1 MDRGIE
7 AGIRAT
13 EIPNYGPVL
22 KDSRVQMAELAI
34 DRPRP
39 DAITEAA
46 LLSPSQRYINRELSW
61 LAFNERVL
69 EEASNSAHPVF
80 ERVRFLSISD
90 SNLDEFYMVR
100 VAALKEL
107 AASGVPVKS
116 EDGLTP
122 EQQLAS
128 ISEVA
133 AGLIQRQQRCW
144 ADLQKRLRAESISIL
159 DHQALNID
167 DRAWLQQLFVDRL
180 LPVLTPIAIDPAH
193 PFPFIPNRALA
204 MVVELR
210 REDGSQIN
218 ALVLVPERVE
228 RFIRLPGEKGRF
240 TLVDEVLL
248 AIGLTELFPGM
259 TVLGHGLFRALRDS
273 DIEIEE
279 KAQDLVVMFES
290 ALKRRRRGQIIR
302 LTFSADIPERLR
314 EFVIEQTGTQ
324 PQDVVALNGMVALSD
339 VRQLITPDRPD
350 LLFPP
355 FTPRFPERIKDYGGD
370 CFAAIRAKDIVVHH
384 PYESFDVVV
393 QFLRQAADDA
403 NVIAIKQTLYRT
415 SDDSPIVAALV
426 DAAESGK
433 SVTALV
439 ELKARFDEERNIR
452 WARRLEQAGAQVIFG
467 FVDLKTHAKVSL
479 VARREGEALR
489 SYVHFG
495 TGNYHPVTAKIY
507 TDLSFF
513 TCDPAL
519 CRDAARL
526 FNFITGYA
534 RPRHLEKLAIS
545 PDGIRA
551 KLMELIEAEIDHA
564 EAGRPA
570 AIWAKLNAL
579 VDAGMI
585 EALYRASQAGVSISL
600 VVRGMCSLRPGVV
613 GLSEN
618 ITVKSIIGRFLEH
631 ARVICFGAGH
641 ALPSP
646 ETLVFISSAD
656 WMPRNLDG
664 RVETLVPIENSTVHQ
679 QILEQ
684 IMQANLHDDAQSW
697 ILRSDGSWQR
707 LLPGAKPQ
715 SAHVYFMTNPS
726 LSGRG
731 SALHGP
737 HAHGHRI
744 RVFD

>member
-1 MDRGIE
+1 
-7 AGIRAT
+7 
-13 EIPNYGPVL
+13 
-22 KDSRVQMAELAI
+22 
-34 DRPRP
+34 
-39 DAITEAA
+39 
-46 LLSPSQRYINRELSW
+46 
-61 LAFNERVL
+61 
-69 EEASNSAHPVF
+69 
-80 ERVRFLSISD
+80 
-90 SNLDEFYMVR
+90 MVR

-107 AASGVPVKS
+107 AAGGVPAKS
-116 EDGLTP
+116 DDGLTP
-122 EQQLAS
+122 DQQLSA
-128 ISEVA
+128 IAEVSG
-133 AGLIQRQQRCW
+133 GLVQRQQRCW
-144 ADLQKRLRAESISIL
+144 ADLQKRLRAEGISIL
-159 DHQALNID
+159 DHETLTGD
-167 DRAWLQQLFVDRL
+167 DRTWLRQLFVDRL

-210 REDGSQIN
+210 REDGSEIN

-228 RFIRLPGEKGRF
+228 RFIRLPGEKARF
-240 TLVDEVLL
+240 TLVEDVLL
-248 AIGLTELFPGM
+248 AVGLAELFPGM
-259 TVLGHGLFRALRDS
+259 KLIGHGLFRALRNS

-302 LTFSADIPERLR
+302 LTFSAETPERLR
-314 EFVIEQTGTQ
+314 DFVIDQTGTQ
-324 PQDVVALNGMVALSD
+324 PQDVVVVDGMVALSD
-339 VRQLITPDRPD
+339 VRQLITSDRPD

-355 FTPRFPERIKDYGGD
+355 FTARFPERIKDYGGD

-393 QFLRQAADDA
+393 QFLRQAADDP

-415 SDDSPIVAALV
+415 SEDSPIVAALV

-467 FVDLKTHAKVSL
+467 FVDLKTHAKCSL

-551 KLMELIEAEIDHA
+551 KLLELIEAEIAHA

-570 AIWAKLNAL
+570 VIWAKLNAV

-585 EALYRASQAGVSISL
+585 DALYRASQAGVSISL
-600 VVRGMCSLRPGVV
+600 VIRGMCSLRPGVA

-618 ITVKSIIGRFLEH
+618 ITVKSIVGRFLEH
-631 ARVICFGAGH
+631 ARIICFGAGH
-641 ALPSP
+641 GLPSP
-646 ETLVFISSAD
+646 EALVFISSAD

-664 RVETLVPIENSTVHQ
+664 RVETLVPVENPTVHQ
-679 QILEQ
+679 QILDQ
-684 IMQANLHDDAQSW
+684 IMEANLHDDAQSW
-697 ILRSDGSWQR
+697 ILRPDGSWQR

-737 HAHGHRI
+737 HAHGQRI

>member
-1 MDRGIE
+1 
-7 AGIRAT
+7 
-13 EIPNYGPVL
+13 
-22 KDSRVQMAELAI
+22 MAELAI
-34 DRPRP
+34 DQPP
-39 DAITEAA
+39 PEAKTA
-46 LLSPSQRYINRELSW
+46 AAPLSPSQRYINRELSW

-69 EEASNSAHPVF
+69 EEASNSGHPLL

-122 EQQLAS
+122 EQQLAA
-128 ISEVA
+128 IAEVA
-133 AGLIQRQQRCW
+133 AGLVQRQQRCW
-144 ADLQKRLRAESISIL
+144 ADLQKRLRDKGVSIP
-159 DHQALNID
+159 DHEALTGD
-167 DRAWLQQLFVDRL
+167 DRAWLRQLFVDRL

-210 REDGSQIN
+210 RDDGSQIN

-228 RFIRLPGEKGRF
+228 RFIRLPGDEARF
-240 TLVDEVLL
+240 TLVEEVLL
-248 AIGLTELFPGM
+248 AIGLAELFPGM
-259 TVLGHGLFRALRDS
+259 KLLGHGLFRALRDS

-302 LTFSADIPERLR
+302 LRFSADTPERLR
-314 EFVIEQTGTQ
+314 QFVIEQTGTQ
-324 PQDVVALNGMVALSD
+324 PQDVVVLDGMVALSD
-339 VRQLITPDRPD
+339 VRQLITSDRPD

-370 CFAAIRAKDIVVHH
+370 CFAAIRAKDILVHH

-393 QFLRQAADDA
+393 QFIRQAADDP

-415 SDDSPIVAALV
+415 SEDSPIVAALV

-519 CRDAARL
+519 CRDAARV

-551 KLMELIEAEIDHA
+551 KLIELIEAEIAHA
-564 EAGRPA
+564 EDGRPA
-570 AIWAKLNAL
+570 SIWAKLNAL

-600 VVRGMCSLRPGVV
+600 VVRGMCSLRPGVA

-631 ARVICFGAGH
+631 ARIICFGAGH
-641 ALPSP
+641 KLPSP
-646 ETLVFISSAD
+646 EALVFISSAD

-664 RVETLVPIENSTVHQ
+664 RVETLVPIENPTVHQ
-679 QILEQ
+679 QILDQ
-684 IMQANLHDDAQSW
+684 IMEANLHDDAQSW

-715 SAHVYFMTNPS
+715 SAHVYFMVNPS

-737 HAHGHRI
+737 HTHGHRI